1 MIRKM
6 FAMLL
11 AAMMLLM
18 PMTGMA
24 AAPDEMLNAAWDAG
38 KTVTTTV
45 TFEMAQLPLDE
56 ETMTMINDMVSA
68 LGFRTVTNKEGQT
81 QFAMTLQGQDALNV
95 AVEPA
100 GDDVYLNTA
109 FLAGSTMAFNK
120 EEAEVVLMRLV
131 DMAAQASGMDAAEV
145 AAFKEGLATGLN
157 AAENPVMPTTMTVPE
172 IDTEALTGLVTKIME
187 SVETG
192 PVTEPLTG
200 CDPAAAYAKIVI
212 TPEIVEETMTMVFD
226 MIKSMPE
233 LLEAFQNTDLE
244 WELDGRKVTMD
255 EFFTEGP
262 AVMAKAVKDEYGE
275 VPMTIYTDEEGMPVA
290 MTLIMTPVN
299 GGAADMVTYGRQTAD
314 GAVSHIVKILEGD
327 NGIAITFTD
336 GSIENVSAYTVCL
349 YEVAGEK
356 ENLVLLF
363 NIKESRAY
371 GETTSEEVVSAVL
384 SIATDDPE
392 MPAINLT
399 FDAEVVCEAGE
410 KVACTTKVD
419 LGVQELGGKLLT
431 VKVDT
436 VADDTVIPTIA
447 TPAAVR
453 PGAMT
458 DAEFAEFANGCTN
471 NMMTGLFTIL
481 QMLPA
486 SVLNLLM

>member
-24 AAPDEMLNAAWDAG
+24 ASPDEMLNAAWDAG

-45 TFEMAQLPLDE
+45 TFEMGQLPLDE
-56 ETMTMINDMVSA
+56 ETMTMINDMVNA
-68 LGFRTVTNKEGQT
+68 LGFCTVANKDGQT
-81 QFAMTLQGQDALNV
+81 QFAMTLQGQDALSV

-100 GDDVYLNTA
+100 GDDVYLNSA
-109 FLAGSTMAFNK
+109 FLSGSVMAFNK

-145 AAFKEGLATGLN
+145 AAFKEGLAAGLN
-157 AAENPVMPTTMTVPE
+157 AAENPVMPTMTMPE
-172 IDTEALTGLVTKIME
+172 IDTEALTALVTKIME
-187 SVETG
+187 SIETG

-226 MIKSMPE
+226 LIKSTPE
-233 LLEAFQNTDLE
+233 MLEAFQNAGVE
-244 WELDGRKVTMD
+244 WELDGRKVTVD

-275 VPMTIYTDEEGMPVA
+275 VPMTIYMDEAGMPVA
-290 MTLIMTPVN
+290 MLLTMTPVD
-299 GGAADMVTYGRQTAD
+299 GSPAQMLTYGRQTAD
-314 GAVSHIVKILEGD
+314 GAVSHIVKVLEGD
-327 NGIAITFTD
+327 EGIAITFTD
-336 GSIENVSAYTVCL
+336 GSIENISAYTVCL
-349 YEVAGEK
+349 YELAADK
-356 ENLVLLF
+356 ENLVMLF
-363 NIKESRAY
+363 NIKESRNY
-371 GETTSEEVVSAVL
+371 GETAAEEVVSAVL
-384 SIATDDPE
+384 SIATGDPE
-392 MPAINLT
+392 QPAINFT
-399 FDAEVVCEAGE
+399 FDAEAVCEAGE
-410 KVACTTKVD
+410 KIACTTTVD

-436 VADDTVIPTIA
+436 VADDTVIPAIA
-447 TPAAVR
+447 SPAAVR
-453 PGAMT
+453 PGAMN

-471 NMMTGLFTIL
+471 NMMTALFTIL
-481 QMLPA
+481 QLLPA